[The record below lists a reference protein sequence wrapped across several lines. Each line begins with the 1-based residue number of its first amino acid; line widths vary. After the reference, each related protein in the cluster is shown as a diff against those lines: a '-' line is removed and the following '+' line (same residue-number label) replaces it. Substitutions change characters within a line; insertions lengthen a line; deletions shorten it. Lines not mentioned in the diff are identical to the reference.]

1 MCACFCVSRPPQKF
15 IHIHIYIYILLYPGP
30 DHLYSLF
37 WCTAFF
43 YTPAA
48 VSHCGVKENSP
59 LSRTRRPNHH
69 YHRVTVILDGPYA
82 LLVCCPALTH
92 FLACEEKT
100 IQRSIRASYL
110 LAKTSDCRRG
120 TKGGPWRGS
129 KVYIYISYMYGLT
142 CLSTRTGSTPLVLAS
157 KYEARILFWIVF
169 SSHAMRRRR
178 PTNHKCIGA
187 V

>member
-1 MCACFCVSRPPQKF
+1 MYMYMYMGSRPAPT
-15 IHIHIYIYILLYPGP
+15 I
-30 DHLYSLF
+30 
-37 WCTAFF
+37 CTAFFDVQLFF

-110 LAKTSDCRRG
+110 LAKTSGVLPVRVLRQV
-120 TKGGPWRGS
+120 KL
-129 KVYIYISYMYGLT
+129 YIYIYIDIYTFVPRHPFCTDFYIL
-142 CLSTRTGSTPLVLAS
+142 LHPL
-157 KYEARILFWIVF
+157 
-169 SSHAMRRRR
+169 RR
-178 PTNHKCIGA
+178 
-187 V
+187 

>member
-1 MCACFCVSRPPQKF
+1 MLRLLVRP
-15 IHIHIYIYILLYPGP
+15 
-30 DHLYSLF
+30 
-37 WCTAFF
+37 
-43 YTPAA
+43 A

-110 LAKTSDCRRG
+110 LAKTSGQEGSSPHPGTTFGNHFWQATSSPPNLRPEWSPKVSGDPCCQSPKMNSVHEPAAAGATAAASAAAAVAPAAFTSFATVCRLRYAI
-120 TKGGPWRGS
+120 W
-129 KVYIYISYMYGLT
+129 
-142 CLSTRTGSTPLVLAS
+142 C
-157 KYEARILFWIVF
+157 AR
-169 SSHAMRRRR
+169 
-178 PTNHKCIGA
+178 
-187 V
+187 